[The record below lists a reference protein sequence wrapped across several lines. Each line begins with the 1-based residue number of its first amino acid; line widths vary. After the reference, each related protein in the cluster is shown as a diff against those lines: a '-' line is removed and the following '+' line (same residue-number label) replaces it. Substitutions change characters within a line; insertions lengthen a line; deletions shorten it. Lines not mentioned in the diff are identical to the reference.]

1 MKQFP
6 FLILFLF
13 FSLNAFTQNKVK
25 VLSDKQIE
33 LGLNITNT
41 LAGFF
46 NSGGESL
53 RLDPY
58 LLSVKFVKGQRA
70 IRTALNFKVTTR
82 NEFENNGGFGGNR
95 DTQLYSADMRVGW
108 EWRKT
113 TSKRLTVYWGADI
126 IGGYDYEKVDFSSF
140 TGTTLRLEETIG
152 RIGGGPAMGI
162 IFSLN
167 ESIFLSTEAAVYG
180 QYERGQSNNDLL
192 PGMPEGKMPIEGFS
206 LVPMVPNTLYLN
218 VRF

>member
-1 MKQFP
+1 MKQF
-6 FLILFLF
+6 LLLLLFLF
-13 FSLNAFTQNKVK
+13 YTLSAFTQNKAK
-25 VLSDKQIE
+25 TISDKQIE

-58 LLSVKFVKGQRA
+58 LLSVKFVNGQKA
-70 IRTALNFKVTTR
+70 IRTALNFRITTR
-82 NEFENNGGFGGNR
+82 SEFENNGGFGGTR
-95 DTQLYSADMRVGW
+95 DTELYSADMRVGW
-108 EWRKT
+108 EWRKPT
-113 TSKRLTVYWGADI
+113 GKRLTVYWGADI
-126 IGGYDYEKVDFSSF
+126 IGGYDFEKVDFFSF
-140 TGTTLRLEETIG
+140 TGTLRLKETIG

-167 ESIFLSTEAAVYG
+167 ESIFLSTEAAIYG
-180 QYERGQSNNDLL
+180 QYERGQSDNDLL
-192 PGMPEGKMPIEGFS
+192 PGMPIGKTPIEGFS